1 MLEISTGKIVRVIML
16 TREYGPDSVRLSDY
30 ISGLNEDEKTNLVA
44 VMWIGRGSF
53 EAGELERANE
63 EARREA
69 TAPTERYLSGIPG
82 LAEHLENGLESL
94 GIDVSDAEDKL

>member
-53 EAGELERANE
+53 EARELEGAKE
-63 EARREA
+63 EVRRKA

-82 LAEHLENGLESL
+82 LAEHLENGMESL

>member
-1 MLEISTGKIVRVIML
+1 MLEISTGKVVRVIML
-16 TREYGPDSVRLSDY
+16 TREYGPDSERLSEY

-53 EAGELERANE
+53 EADELEKVKD

-69 TAPTERYLSGIPG
+69 TVPTERYLSGIPG
-82 LAEHLENGLESL
+82 LAEHLENGLDAL
-94 GIDVSDAEDKL
+94 GIDVSEAEGRL

>member
-44 VMWIGRGSF
+44 VMG
-53 EAGELERANE
+53 AV
-63 EARREA
+63 AR
-69 TAPTERYLSGIPG
+69 IPPA
-82 LAEHLENGLESL
+82 LISRRSVPFRML
-94 GIDVSDAEDKL
+94 